1 MHFTYGSILTET
13 SGAADNPKDVVRF
26 LIGDTAVDDPQNQ
39 LLSDEEI
46 LSCIDLIENPT
57 PSKDE
62 LHGPAADAAE
72 AVATKFRKFPPT
84 RVGGLSNT
92 DPRYIVEQYEELSEI
107 LRSHLSGDPM
117 VYAGGLDRKKYPRAF
132 IQDIWEDTR
141 Y

>member
-1 MHFTYGSILTET
+1 MHFTYGAVLTDV
-13 SGAADNPKDVVRF
+13 ANVADCPLDWVRF
-26 LIGDTAVDDPQNQ
+26 LIGDTDVDDPQNQ
-39 LLSDEEI
+39 LLADEEV
-46 LSCIDLIENPT
+46 LALIGLIVD
-57 PSKDE
+57 KDD

-132 IQDIWEDTR
+132 VQEIWEDTR